1 MKRSG
6 NSGSLDC
13 QVCGIQVK
21 NTLELVRHSME
32 HNHQLLKEVDLN
44 GKNFNSCV
52 VIWIKISKRLS
63 GTTTRMPSEAEV
75 NRKFCN
81 FASLF
86 FTQKKQFKYF
96 HPIYDVTILKR
107 NDATVKQICL
117 Y

>member
-1 MKRSG
+1 M
-6 NSGSLDC
+6 
-13 QVCGIQVK
+13 CGIQVK

-75 NRKFCN
+75 NRR
-81 FASLF
+81 FASF
-86 FTQKKQFKYF
+86 FTQKKGFQYF